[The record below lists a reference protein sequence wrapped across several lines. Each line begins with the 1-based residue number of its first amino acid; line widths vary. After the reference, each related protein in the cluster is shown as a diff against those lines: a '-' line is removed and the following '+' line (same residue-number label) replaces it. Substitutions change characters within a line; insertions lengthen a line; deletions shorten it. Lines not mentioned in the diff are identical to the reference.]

1 MENKESHRLISIINE
16 MEKNNEMF
24 PGEFVVDNNDK
35 KIEVLYLNF
44 LSDTIFS
51 INEITSLV
59 KDNIDNVIITRL
71 PLGRLP
77 LGRYN
82 DEVYVLT
89 EYHTFDEIKTH
100 LSENGKVII
109 YDSKVLHKKEGLV
122 IEYRSKLI

>member
-1 MENKESHRLISIINE
+1 MENKESHRLISLINE
-16 MEKNNEMF
+16 MEKNNEIF

-44 LSDTIFS
+44 LLDTIFS

-59 KDNIDNVIITRL
+59 KDNIDNVIIT
-71 PLGRLP
+71 RLP

-122 IEYRSKLI
+122 IKYRSKLI

>member
-1 MENKESHRLISIINE
+1 MENKESHRLISLINE
-16 MEKNNEMF
+16 MEKNNEIF

-44 LSDTIFS
+44 LLDTIFS
-51 INEITSLV
+51 INEITWLV
-59 KDNIDNVIITRL
+59 KDNIDNVIIT
-71 PLGRLP
+71 RLP

-122 IEYRSKLI
+122 IKYRSKLIWK